1 MQRLEK
7 MCSSLEESREER
19 GNFVFEEAL
28 DLISNYEDGGVK
40 TPESQMSS
48 NNVAMGKKFDN
59 NSFLICFK

>member
-1 MQRLEK
+1 MEK

-28 DLISNYEDGGVK
+28 DLISNYEDGSGVK

-48 NNVAMGKKFDN
+48 NNVAMGKNLIKFLYLFVSN
-59 NSFLICFK
+59 